1 MFNYNTL
8 QLRNKVITVNTV
20 CYSIF
25 LYKDSMVAATIL
37 DATMF
42 SQLLELLSTTTTKT
56 TTTTTKETLVEGLG
70 RGTPVEVVAG
80 VEDEDDYY

>member
-42 SQLLELLSTTTTKT
+42 SQLLELLSTTTT
-56 TTTTTKETLVEGLG
+56 TTKETLVEGLG